1 MSGGYQVDLSA
12 LEAHE
17 RELKALIAGLP
28 SAADA
33 GADYVGNPQAWGV
46 VGMFFAQIMERW
58 TNDAREYVD
67 TVKAAGD
74 DVVERFADMR
84 QAYADQEDAMAQA
97 FKKLREGLDGV
108 KP

>member
-1 MSGGYQVDLSA
+1 MSGFQVDLAA

-17 RELKALIAGLP
+17 RELKALLASLP

-33 GADYVGNPQAWGV
+33 GADYVGNPQAWGI

-74 DVVERFADMR
+74 DVVERFAGMR
-84 QAYADQEDAMAQA
+84 QTYAEQDEAIAQS

-108 KP
+108 QP

>member
-1 MSGGYQVDLSA
+1 MSGFHVDLKV

-17 RELKALIAGLP
+17 RELKALLAGLP
-28 SAADA
+28 SATDA

-58 TNDAREYVD
+58 TNDARAYVD

-74 DVVERFADMR
+74 DVVERFAGMR
-84 QAYADQEDAMAQA
+84 QTYAEQDEAMAQS

-108 KP
+108 QP